1 MGATASGCDRARG
14 RWQTMHYARASLGLC
29 NGLLHFGRGTG
40 PHFIARVPTAMAE
53 VLAMLLAEVCLA
65 MPSERTLLED
75 SFGSAALPNRSHA
88 LGIAGRHR
96 GVKKILPPPK
106 VYPTLPF

>member
-1 MGATASGCDRARG
+1 
-14 RWQTMHYARASLGLC
+14 
-29 NGLLHFGRGTG
+29 
-40 PHFIARVPTAMAE
+40 MAE

-88 LGIAGRHR
+88 LGIAGRHS
-96 GVKKILPPPK
+96 GVK
-106 VYPTLPF
+106 